1 MSGGATRPVPLGEEC
16 QQNDHMSQQENTIGF
31 YLECCFEYIVDHLD
45 WKDLLPYEY
54 FNRDDRMK
62 IRGMS
67 KKASNPRDVTQFS
80 LETIIEM
87 NHPDKFSKLLEVV
100 EEAENPKI
108 LKILTAQAI
117 PQNANKGDK
126 IIGKYIKKIMDNL
139 NVVDIL
145 PCLRAHGVISQRE
158 CEEALGQIQL
168 GGRALAAFDLSLMI
182 PNRHDSWLATFILA
196 LIESDHADNH
206 RSIANAI
213 SHDLV
218 LVADEY
224 LKLKEPKPEWK
235 DFLKYKGEVC
245 LASLSSVFSFREE
258 DGKRRQCPPSNHADG
273 TGEAPEPR
281 MHELHVSFDG
291 KQRQCPP
298 SDHANGSTEA
308 PEPRMHD
315 LQVSFDSG
323 EPSQNNLSPAKF
335 EAEEK
340 SILTKQEDNSSVQS
354 MDLSFSSLLIDT
366 ENTSESGS
374 QETSGRARDHLDSS
388 SGEEALDNALND
400 LKVPE
405 KSHLNTQKSFSFDA
419 IKDGKRTNVSAEKS
433 MKDKDCCGEIDLSP
447 YQKLTQ
453 PKYNEVGEKCA
464 ELHKVREKSRSPP
477 EKNINETRELYR
489 RSPEGL
495 NITGDT
501 PDDLSIETDLVEDK
515 DIELRGY
522 QNELAAPAIEGKNVV
537 IVAPTGSG
545 KTRVAFKIIQEHI
558 RRQLGHGIPKVI
570 FLVNQVALANQQGS
584 ECKKLLPK
592 YKTHTITGDSQ
603 RSKNEFLKDF
613 IDKRDILIVTA
624 QVLLDSLVRK
634 EIENICRFSLIIF
647 DECHHT
653 QSNHTFNQIMWLY
666 LDMKF
671 KKEVVNLPQIV
682 GLTASVGVG
691 KSRDTEKAVDH
702 IKHLMAN
709 LDAEVICTVERNIG
723 ELREHVSLP
732 DEEIK
737 TVQKREKDFFGIA
750 VDKLMS
756 TLEQRMATSSLVKEM
771 SEAEKFEGALKAP
784 ATKGNAA
791 YTQWVSKL
799 WQETAKLKDSRA
811 RKFLHPIRAHLECY
825 NNALI
830 IYNDARVDDAL
841 RYLDGEMTKWKENA
855 IMDENEKLIYR
866 AYKKLIS
873 CDFRVKC
880 SENPKLDKLREMIL
894 KSYEGERGADS
905 RGIIFVKTRELA
917 RAIVSWMKDTPGLRE
932 LGPIQFVGQNMS
944 ADKGGMTKVEQ
955 DEALKY
961 FREGRHKIIV
971 ATSVAEEGLDITKCN
986 LVIRYDHVTN
996 EISKVQSRGRGR
1008 AADSKYVLI
1017 AEESTGMAEKEE
1029 LNMIREVMM
1038 RKAII
1043 SLQDYIQRF
1052 PERFHS
1058 ELKRFQEEANLD
1070 RKLKTLGTRR
1080 KLGMS
1085 GIGQFELKCLR
1096 CDSFI
1101 CMSDNV
1107 KKVKE
1112 AHHVVVD
1119 ETLPDRVDFVKGGAT
1134 RFADDSIQFSGKV
1147 ICKSCGGNLGVICI
1161 YRNLEFPVP
1170 KIENFLVVDRNGRQN
1185 TCKKWKGAPFVVEKL
1200 SNEDFKE
1207 ILEARGATGDL

>member
-1 MSGGATRPVPLGEEC
+1 M
-16 QQNDHMSQQENTIGF
+16 
-31 YLECCFEYIVDHLD
+31 
-45 WKDLLPYEY
+45 
-54 FNRDDRMK
+54 
-62 IRGMS
+62 
-67 KKASNPRDVTQFS
+67 
-80 LETIIEM
+80 
-87 NHPDKFSKLLEVV
+87 PDY
-100 EEAENPKI
+100 P
-108 LKILTAQAI
+108 
-117 PQNANKGDK
+117 
-126 IIGKYIKKIMDNL
+126 
-139 NVVDIL
+139 
-145 PCLRAHGVISQRE
+145 
-158 CEEALGQIQL
+158 
-168 GGRALAAFDLSLMI
+168 
-182 PNRHDSWLATFILA
+182 
-196 LIESDHADNH
+196 
-206 RSIANAI
+206 
-213 SHDLV
+213 
-218 LVADEY
+218 
-224 LKLKEPKPEWK
+224 
-235 DFLKYKGEVC
+235 
-245 LASLSSVFSFREE
+245 
-258 DGKRRQCPPSNHADG
+258 
-273 TGEAPEPR
+273 
-281 MHELHVSFDG
+281 
-291 KQRQCPP
+291 
-298 SDHANGSTEA
+298 
-308 PEPRMHD
+308 
-315 LQVSFDSG
+315 
-323 EPSQNNLSPAKF
+323 
-335 EAEEK
+335 
-340 SILTKQEDNSSVQS
+340 
-354 MDLSFSSLLIDT
+354 
-366 ENTSESGS
+366 
-374 QETSGRARDHLDSS
+374 
-388 SGEEALDNALND
+388 
-400 LKVPE
+400 
-405 KSHLNTQKSFSFDA
+405 
-419 IKDGKRTNVSAEKS
+419 
-433 MKDKDCCGEIDLSP
+433 
-447 YQKLTQ
+447 
-453 PKYNEVGEKCA
+453 
-464 ELHKVREKSRSPP
+464 
-477 EKNINETRELYR
+477 
-489 RSPEGL
+489 
-495 NITGDT
+495 
-501 PDDLSIETDLVEDK
+501 SIETDLVEDK
-515 DIELRGY
+515 DIELRDY
-522 QNELAAPAIEGKNVV
+522 QYELAAPAIEGKNVV

-545 KTRVAFKIIQEHI
+545 KTRVAIKIIQEHI

-613 IDKRDILIVTA
+613 LDKRDILIVTA

-653 QSNHTFNQIMWLY
+653 QSNHTFNQIMGLY

-732 DEEIK
+732 DE
-737 TVQKREKDFFGIA
+737 V
-750 VDKLMS
+750 
-756 TLEQRMATSSLVKEM
+756 VKEM

-811 RKFLHPIRAHLECY
+811 RKFLHPISAHLECY

-830 IYNDARVDDAL
+830 IYNDARVDEAL

-880 SENPKLDKLREMIL
+880 SENPKLNKLREMIL
-894 KSYEGERGADS
+894 KSYEGKRGADS

-932 LGPIQFVGQNMS
+932 LSPIQFVGQNMS

-971 ATSVAEEGLDITKCN
+971 ATSVAEEILDIAKCN

-1008 AADSKYVLI
+1008 AADRKYVLI

-1052 PERFHS
+1052 PERFRS
-1058 ELKRFQEEANLD
+1058 ELKRYQEETNLD
-1070 RKLKTLGTRR
+1070 RKLN
-1080 KLGMS
+1080 S
-1085 GIGQFELKCLR
+1085 
-1096 CDSFI
+1096 
-1101 CMSDNV
+1101 
-1107 KKVKE
+1107 
-1112 AHHVVVD
+1112 
-1119 ETLPDRVDFVKGGAT
+1119 
-1134 RFADDSIQFSGKV
+1134 
-1147 ICKSCGGNLGVICI
+1147 
-1161 YRNLEFPVP
+1161 
-1170 KIENFLVVDRNGRQN
+1170 
-1185 TCKKWKGAPFVVEKL
+1185 
-1200 SNEDFKE
+1200 
-1207 ILEARGATGDL
+1207 

>member
-100 EEAENPKI
+100 EEA
-108 LKILTAQAI
+108 
-117 PQNANKGDK
+117 
-126 IIGKYIKKIMDNL
+126 
-139 NVVDIL
+139 
-145 PCLRAHGVISQRE
+145 
-158 CEEALGQIQL
+158 
-168 GGRALAAFDLSLMI
+168 
-182 PNRHDSWLATFILA
+182 
-196 LIESDHADNH
+196 
-206 RSIANAI
+206 
-213 SHDLV
+213 
-218 LVADEY
+218 
-224 LKLKEPKPEWK
+224 
-235 DFLKYKGEVC
+235 
-245 LASLSSVFSFREE
+245 

-433 MKDKDCCGEIDLSP
+433 MKDKDCCGE
-447 YQKLTQ
+447 
-453 PKYNEVGEKCA
+453 
-464 ELHKVREKSRSPP
+464 VREKSRSPP

-489 RSPEGL
+489 RSPE
-495 NITGDT
+495 GDT

-709 LDAEVICTVERNIG
+709 LDA
-723 ELREHVSLP
+723 
-732 DEEIK
+732 
-737 TVQKREKDFFGIA
+737 
-750 VDKLMS
+750 
-756 TLEQRMATSSLVKEM
+756 
-771 SEAEKFEGALKAP
+771 EAEKFEGALKAP